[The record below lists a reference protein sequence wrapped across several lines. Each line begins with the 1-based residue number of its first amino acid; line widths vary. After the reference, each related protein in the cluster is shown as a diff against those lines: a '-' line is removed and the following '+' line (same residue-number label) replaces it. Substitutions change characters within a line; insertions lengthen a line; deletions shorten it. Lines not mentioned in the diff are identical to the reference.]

1 MDSQKIKLFLLV
13 EKYKSFSAVANE
25 FLYTPSAI
33 SHMADSLETE
43 LGVKLFNRTKKG
55 VSLTDDGRRLYD
67 KFSALAAMESELMK
81 EAASLALQNR
91 HTLRIGTYSSIAL
104 YFLPGILQ
112 SFKQEFPSV
121 KATITVDDYMR
132 DWIKKGAVDVI
143 LADQLIA
150 DDLWQP
156 LLEDEYVAV
165 VPESEFPQQTQI
177 DVKDLYGYTLIKSTE
192 VLLENYLD
200 FSQFADIIEVK
211 SIEDNSL
218 IFMVRQKL
226 GITILPALS
235 INALPAGVKAL
246 KLTPSIQRTIGIIY
260 DPKRTSWAC
269 EQFVRHIK
277 KVIETARDAERQKK

>member
-1 MDSQKIKLFLLV
+1 MDSLKIKLFLLV

-33 SHMADSLETE
+33 SHMADSLEAE

-67 KFSALAAMESELMK
+67 KFHSLSAMEAELIN
-81 EAASLALQNR
+81 EAKSLALQNR
-91 HTLRIGTYSSIAL
+91 HALRIGTYSSIAL

-112 SFKQEFPSV
+112 SFKQDFPSV

-132 DWIKKGAVDVI
+132 DWIKKGTVDVI

-165 VPESEFPQQTQI
+165 VPESEFPSQTQI
-177 DVKDLYGYTLIKSTE
+177 HVKDLYGYTLIKSTE

-200 FSQFADIIEVK
+200 YAQFSDIIEVK

-218 IFMVRQKL
+218 IFMVKEKL
-226 GITILPALS
+226 GITILPRLS
-235 INALPAGVKAL
+235 INALPEGVKAL
-246 KLTPSIQRTIGIIY
+246 KLTPSIQRIIGIIY
-260 DPKRTSWAC
+260 DPKRASWAC

-277 KVIETARDAERQKK
+277 KVIETARDTERQKS

>member
-132 DWIKKGAVDVI
+132 DWIKKGAVDMI

-177 DVKDLYGYTLIKSTE
+177 DVKDLHGYTLIKSTE

>member
-132 DWIKKGAVDVI
+132 DWIKKGAVDMI